1 MQVLGGSLQRWE
13 TRAETSGEFL
23 VDLQPYD
30 FDMLR
35 LFSTSPWPGVESKI
49 ELDLSMTNQVE
60 YDEAYE
66 VRVKLPEDFIVDSK
80 AVKCT
85 DTMAEEEGLSDLPC
99 EIGED
104 G

>member
-1 MQVLGGSLQRWE
+1 
-13 TRAETSGEFL
+13 
-23 VDLQPYD
+23 
-30 FDMLR
+30 MLR
-35 LFSTSPWPGVESKI
+35 LFSTSPWPGVETAI

-66 VRVKLPEDFIVDSK
+66 VRVRLPSDFIVDSE

-85 DTMAEEEGLSDLPC
+85 DTMAEEDELTDLPC